1 MHGNADAVETQRKIK
16 KNLDNIGHKVVVMSG
31 KGGVGKT
38 TVATNLAF
46 ALAAK
51 KFKVGLLDA
60 DIHGPNVPKMLG
72 VGRSKVTQ
80 GEGGM
85 QPIEVRPGLK
95 VMSMAF
101 VLDSEDAAVIW
112 RGPMKM
118 SIINQ
123 FLGDVEWGKLDY
135 LIVDLPPGTG
145 DEPLSIAQQVPGAGA
160 IIVTTPQ
167 EVALLDARKT
177 VTFARQLGMPV
188 MGIVEN
194 MAGLTC
200 PHCGKG
206 IALFKVGGGEAAAK
220 QMGVPFLGRLPIEPS
235 IVDCGDDGVPFVT
248 RKTNC
253 PSTVK
258 AFSGIVDGVVAF
270 NKDGGGNGKKD

>member
-1 MHGNADAVETQRKIK
+1 VDAVETQRKIK
-16 KNLDNIGHKVVVMSG
+16 KTLGKINHKVVVMSG

-38 TVATNLAF
+38 TVATNIAF
-46 ALAAK
+46 ALAAR

-72 VGRSKVTQ
+72 VGRSKAIQ
-80 GEGGM
+80 GEGGI

-101 VLDSEDAAVIW
+101 VLDDEDDAVIW

-118 SIINQ
+118 GLINQ
-123 FLGDVEWGKLDY
+123 FLGDVDWGKLDY
-135 LIVDLPPGTG
+135 LVIDLPPGTG
-145 DEPLSIAQQVPGAGA
+145 DEPLSIAQQIPGAGA
-160 IIVTTPQ
+160 VIVTTPQ
-167 EVALLDARKT
+167 EVALLDSRKT

-188 MGIVEN
+188 IGIVEN

-200 PHCGKG
+200 PHCGKD

-248 RKTNC
+248 RQTSC

-258 AFSGIVDGVVAF
+258 SFSGIVDRVLAF
-270 NKDGGGNGKKD
+270 CNGGGGNGKGG